1 MLNWTNDGGDG
12 VDDYAVF
19 VFSTGEVLVYQGDD
33 PGNAA
38 AWSLIGRF
46 QIGEPLGIRAHAKV
60 GGPEIIGTT
69 DGYVDLSIA
78 LRDGRYSEQ
87 SAYSSKIIRAA
98 KDAARDYA
106 MLWGWEM
113 ILYPAGQQFIVNV
126 PIATDAAVQHV
137 RETSSGGWCERRLFL
152 RVGDGGGISVG
163 AALGLHVARRG
174 AGGRFWRGPALRRA
188 GGGSASARAVLA
200 LERSRADGSSGIMER
215 AELSDRL
222 SARRPRI
229 RSHRPVVVCERDPVR
244 FQAAFAAGVAGAG
257 LVFLADPAWGAAERA
272 QFRAL
277 VARAPDRPAP
287 ARGWLCIPT
296 GGSSGALRLARHDGE
311 TLAAAVGGF
320 SRHFYCPVVS
330 TCGILPL
337 HHVSGLMGWLRVA
350 LTDGRFVSARW
361 TEVESG
367 ALPAVPDGDGFVSVV
382 PTQLQR
388 LLARAGTRAWLRRF
402 RAVFVGGGPAWPQ
415 LLDDA
420 ARAKVPLSLSYGMTE
435 TAAMV
440 AALRP
445 EEFAAGDR
453 SCGRPLP
460 HVRVRTRHDGTVTVA
475 GASLFRG
482 YYPAWVSRRA
492 PWVTQDVGFF
502 DPSGA
507 LHIEGRRDSLIIS
520 GGEKVDPF
528 QVESALRATGE
539 FADVAV
545 LGVPDPEWG
554 ASVVACYPMKDASP
568 DWDRV
573 QRRLRRELAAYRR
586 PKRYVGVV
594 DWPRNAQG
602 KLNRATLLRLAQER
616 IARGGF
622 IAG

>member
-1 MLNWTNDGGDG
+1 
-12 VDDYAVF
+12 
-19 VFSTGEVLVYQGDD
+19 
-33 PGNAA
+33 
-38 AWSLIGRF
+38 
-46 QIGEPLGIRAHAKV
+46 
-60 GGPEIIGTT
+60 
-69 DGYVDLSIA
+69 
-78 LRDGRYSEQ
+78 
-87 SAYSSKIIRAA
+87 
-98 KDAARDYA
+98 
-106 MLWGWEM
+106 
-113 ILYPAGQQFIVNV
+113 
-126 PIATDAAVQHV
+126 
-137 RETSSGGWCERRLFL
+137 
-152 RVGDGGGISVG
+152 
-163 AALGLHVARRG
+163 
-174 AGGRFWRGPALRRA
+174 
-188 GGGSASARAVLA
+188 
-200 LERSRADGSSGIMER
+200 MER

-320 SRHFYCPVVS
+320 SRHFDCPVVS

-337 HHVSGLMGWLRVA
+337 HHVSGLMGWLRVV